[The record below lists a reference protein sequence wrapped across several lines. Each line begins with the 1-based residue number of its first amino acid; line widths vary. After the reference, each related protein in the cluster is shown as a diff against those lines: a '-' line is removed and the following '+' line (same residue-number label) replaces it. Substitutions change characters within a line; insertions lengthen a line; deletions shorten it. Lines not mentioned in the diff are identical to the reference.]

1 MARTRTTPNQLALD
15 VPLPQADP
23 PPAEPYYENRGPR
36 DWQPVQVV
44 CRYGNTS
51 GLADPVFPLVV
62 TKPLAPRNVQI
73 RREDGHKRVVPVRN
87 LRRRRPT

>member
-15 VPLPQADP
+15 VPLPQSEP
-23 PPAEPYYENRGPR
+23 PPAETYWENRGPR
-36 DWQPVQVV
+36 DWQPVLVV

-51 GLADPVFPLVV
+51 GLREPVFPLVA

-73 RREDGHKRVVPVRN
+73 QRADGCERVVPVRN
-87 LRRRRPT
+87 LRRKQPR